1 MCRWVLIF
9 VCTMYLYVLDVR
21 VCVISVRLFA
31 VHAAYESCRVSVY
44 AVSVR
49 VAMCASVFCVLCVYI
64 YVSAMWGERCIQSDT
79 VKEKMFSRHLATEL
93 LYMSEIPW

>member
-1 MCRWVLIF
+1 
-9 VCTMYLYVLDVR
+9 MYLYVLDVR

-49 VAMCASVFCVLCVYI
+49 VALCASVFSVLCVYI
-64 YVSAMWGERCIQSDT
+64 YCICICNVRRGMHPQ
-79 VKEKMFSRHLATEL
+79 
-93 LYMSEIPW
+93 